1 MDMNIKYEFITG
13 EVQEV
18 IVPDEL
24 IKVVMEIERQVHNNN
39 RNERRR
45 HNSLEEM
52 EEHGFQF
59 KSNEIEVI
67 ENVEEILINESLYK
81 ALGKLSFDER
91 KLIYLVFFQRKTIVS
106 IAKERGVSEGNIR
119 RILKLIYKEIRML
132 LKKI

>member
-1 MDMNIKYEFITG
+1 MNIKYEFITG

-18 IVPDEL
+18 IVSDEL

-67 ENVEEILINESLYK
+67 ENVEKILIIESLYK

-132 LKKI
+132 LKNF

>member
-1 MDMNIKYEFITG
+1 MKIKYEFITG

-106 IAKERGVSEGNIR
+106 IAKDRGVSEGNIR
-119 RILKLIYKEIRML
+119 RILKLIYKEIRIL
-132 LKKI
+132 LKNF

>member
-1 MDMNIKYEFITG
+1 MKIKYEFITG

-67 ENVEEILINESLYK
+67 ENVEEILISESLYK

-119 RILKLIYKEIRML
+119 RILKLIYKEIRIL
-132 LKKI
+132 LKKF

>member
-1 MDMNIKYEFITG
+1 MNIKYEFITG

-24 IKVVMEIERQVHNNN
+24 IKVVMEIEKEVYNNN
-39 RNERRR
+39 RKERRR

-59 KSNEIEVI
+59 KAKGMEVTAVI
-67 ENVEEILINESLYK
+67 EEILINESLNK
-81 ALGKLSFDER
+81 ALGKLSFDKR

-119 RILKLIYKEIRML
+119 RILKLIYKDIRIL
-132 LKKI
+132 LKNF

>member
-1 MDMNIKYEFITG
+1 MKMNIKYEFITG

-24 IKVVMEIERQVHNNN
+24 IKVVMEIEKEVYNNN
-39 RNERRR
+39 RKERRR
-45 HNSLEEM
+45 HNSFEEM

-59 KSNEIEVI
+59 KAKDMEVTAVI
-67 ENVEEILINESLYK
+67 EEILINESLNK

-119 RILKLIYKEIRML
+119 RILKLIYKDIRIL
-132 LKKI
+132 LKNF

>member
-1 MDMNIKYEFITG
+1 MKIKYEFITG
-13 EVQEV
+13 EVQKV
-18 IVPDEL
+18 DIPDEL
-24 IKVVMEIERQVHNNN
+24 INVVMDMERQVHNNN

-59 KSNEIEVI
+59 KSNDMEVTEVI
-67 ENVEEILINESLYK
+67 EEILINESLNK

-119 RILKLIYKEIRML
+119 RILKLIYKEIRMI
-132 LKKI
+132 LKNF

>member
-1 MDMNIKYEFITG
+1 MKIKYEFITG
-13 EVQEV
+13 EVQKV
-18 IVPDEL
+18 DIPDEL

-39 RNERRR
+39 RKERRKR
-45 HNSLEEM
+45 NSLDEM

-59 KSNEIEVI
+59 RSNDIEVI

-119 RILKLIYKEIRML
+119 RILKLIYKEIIIL
-132 LKKI
+132 LKKL

>member
-1 MDMNIKYEFITG
+1 MNIKYEFITG

-24 IKVVMEIERQVHNNN
+24 IKVVMEIERQVQNNN

-67 ENVEEILINESLYK
+67 ENVEKILINESLYK

-119 RILKLIYKEIRML
+119 RILKLIYKEIRIL
-132 LKKI
+132 LKNF

>member
-1 MDMNIKYEFITG
+1 MNIKYEFITG

-67 ENVEEILINESLYK
+67 ENVEKILINESLYK

-119 RILKLIYKEIRML
+119 RILKLIYKEIRIL
-132 LKKI
+132 LKKF

>member
-1 MDMNIKYEFITG
+1 MNIKYEFITG

-59 KSNEIEVI
+59 RSNDIEVI

-119 RILKLIYKEIRML
+119 RILKLIYKEIRIL
-132 LKKI
+132 LKNF

>member
-1 MDMNIKYEFITG
+1 MNMKIKYEFITG

-45 HNSLEEM
+45 HNSIEEM

-67 ENVEEILINESLYK
+67 ENVEKILINESLYK

-119 RILKLIYKEIRML
+119 RILKLIYKEIRIL
-132 LKKI
+132 LKNF

>member
-1 MDMNIKYEFITG
+1 MKIKYEFITG

-24 IKVVMEIERQVHNNN
+24 IKVVMEIERQVNNNN

-106 IAKERGVSEGNIR
+106 IAKDRGVSEGNIR
-119 RILKLIYKEIRML
+119 RILKLIYKEIRIL
-132 LKKI
+132 LKNF

>member
-1 MDMNIKYEFITG
+1 MKIKYEFITG

-119 RILKLIYKEIRML
+119 RILKLIYKEIRIL
-132 LKKI
+132 LKKF

>member
-1 MDMNIKYEFITG
+1 MNIKYEFITG

-106 IAKERGVSEGNIR
+106 IAKDRGVSEGNIR
-119 RILKLIYKEIRML
+119 RILKLIYKEIRIL
-132 LKKI
+132 LKNF

>member
-1 MDMNIKYEFITG
+1 MNIKYEFITG

-59 KSNEIEVI
+59 RSNDIEVI
-67 ENVEEILINESLYK
+67 ENVEKILINESLYK

-119 RILKLIYKEIRML
+119 RILKLIYKEIRIL
-132 LKKI
+132 LKNF

>member
-1 MDMNIKYEFITG
+1 MKIKYEFITG

-67 ENVEEILINESLYK
+67 ENVEKILINESFYK

-119 RILKLIYKEIRML
+119 RILKLIYKEIRIL
-132 LKKI
+132 LKKF

>member
-18 IVPDEL
+18 IVSDEL

-67 ENVEEILINESLYK
+67 ENVEKILIIESLYK

-132 LKKI
+132 LKNF

>member
-1 MDMNIKYEFITG
+1 MNIKYEFITG

-67 ENVEEILINESLYK
+67 ENVEKILINESLYK

-119 RILKLIYKEIRML
+119 RILKLIYKEIRIL
-132 LKKI
+132 LKNF

>member
-1 MDMNIKYEFITG
+1 MNIKYEFITG

>member
-1 MDMNIKYEFITG
+1 MNIKYEFITG

-39 RNERRR
+39 RKERRR

-59 KSNEIEVI
+59 RSNEIEVI

-119 RILKLIYKEIRML
+119 RILKLIYKEIRIL
-132 LKKI
+132 LKKF

>member
-1 MDMNIKYEFITG
+1 MKIKYEFITG

-45 HNSLEEM
+45 HNSI
-52 EEHGFQF
+52 GFQF

-91 KLIYLVFFQRKTIVS
+91 KLIYLVFFQRNTIVS

-119 RILKLIYKEIRML
+119 RILKLIYKEIRIL
-132 LKKI
+132 LKNF

>member
-1 MDMNIKYEFITG
+1 MNIKYEFITG

-52 EEHGFQF
+52 GEHGFQF

-67 ENVEEILINESLYK
+67 ENVEKILINESLYK

-119 RILKLIYKEIRML
+119 RILKLIYKEIRIL
-132 LKKI
+132 LKIF

>member
-1 MDMNIKYEFITG
+1 MKIKYEFITG
-13 EVQEV
+13 EVQKV
-18 IVPDEL
+18 DIPDEL

-39 RNERRR
+39 RKERRK
-45 HNSLEEM
+45 HNFLEEM

-59 KSNEIEVI
+59 RSNDIEVI

-81 ALGKLSFDER
+81 ALGKLTFDER

-119 RILKLIYKEIRML
+119 RILKLIYKEIIIL
-132 LKKI
+132 LKKL

>member
-1 MDMNIKYEFITG
+1 MNIKYEFITG

-119 RILKLIYKEIRML
+119 RILKLIYKEIRIL
-132 LKKI
+132 LKNF

>member
-1 MDMNIKYEFITG
+1 MKIKYEFITG
-13 EVQEV
+13 EVQKV
-18 IVPDEL
+18 DIPDEL

-39 RNERRR
+39 RKERRR

-52 EEHGFQF
+52 EEYGFQF

-67 ENVEEILINESLYK
+67 ENVEKILINESLYK

-119 RILKLIYKEIRML
+119 RILKLIYKEIRIL
-132 LKKI
+132 LKNF

>member
-1 MDMNIKYEFITG
+1 MNIKYEFITG

-59 KSNEIEVI
+59 RSNDIEVI
-67 ENVEEILINESLYK
+67 ENVEKILINESLYK

-91 KLIYLVFFQRKTIVS
+91 KLIYLVFFQRKTIIS

-119 RILKLIYKEIRML
+119 RILKLIYKEIRIL
-132 LKKI
+132 LKNF

>member
-119 RILKLIYKEIRML
+119 RILKLIYKEIRIL
-132 LKKI
+132 LKNF

>member
-1 MDMNIKYEFITG
+1 MNIKYEFITG

-18 IVPDEL
+18 IVSDEL

-67 ENVEEILINESLYK
+67 ENVEKILINESLYK

-119 RILKLIYKEIRML
+119 RILKLIYKEIRIL
-132 LKKI
+132 LKNF

>member
-1 MDMNIKYEFITG
+1 MKIKYEFITG

-45 HNSLEEM
+45 HNSIEEM

-67 ENVEEILINESLYK
+67 ENVEKILINESLYK

-119 RILKLIYKEIRML
+119 RILKLIYKEIRIL
-132 LKKI
+132 LKNF